1 MPAPSS
7 LVLALGTASVPK
19 TFTSLQNVGL
29 LWSKVKMITRLT
41 LVTWCET
48 HRVMPSRLNSKAYE
62 SVIDCWSYSLVPLL
76 TAHLGILLLLFPFF
90 CGNPSV
96 SHGTSLPWRTPSS
109 TPLSVLCLG
118 KRVAWDLFPVDV
130 IGTQPFCPC
139 SDETRAGF
147 LCLPILS

>member
-7 LVLALGTASVPK
+7 LVLPLGTASVPK

-29 LWSKVKMITRLT
+29 LWSKMKMITRLT

-48 HRVMPSRLNSKAYE
+48 HRVMPSRLNNKAYE

-96 SHGTSLPWRTPSS
+96 SHGTSLPLENPFFYT
-109 TPLSVLCLG
+109 
-118 KRVAWDLFPVDV
+118 
-130 IGTQPFCPC
+130 PFCFMSRKESGLGSFPSGC
-139 SDETRAGF
+139 DRDSAF
-147 LCLPILS
+147 LPLLR